1 MRHKIC
7 MVSDFFFPNMGG
19 VEEHIFNLSQCLI
32 SRGHK
37 VIVLTHSYG
46 HRVGIRYMT
55 NGLKLANVLVVL
67 SSIAEDGEIETV
79 FTDHSLF
86 GFADTSAIITN
97 KFLQIS
103 LADCNHCICVSHTC
117 KENTVLRARM
127 PHRQVSVI
135 PNAVDTAV
143 FTPDPTRRS
152 TQRNHKDAVYV
163 SERSC
168 LLRNIHSSPPK
179 YRKGVDLMAHII
191 ADICP
196 RYPELQFLVGGDGPK
211 RWLLEEVRERKLLQ
225 DRVTLLGSL
234 EHSEVHDV
242 LTMGHIFLNTSL
254 TEAYCMAIVE
264 AASCG
269 LLVVST
275 KVGGIPEVLPPE
287 LIYLTEPNV
296 PFFYIEA
303 LLLGLETAI
312 ANLKAGK
319 VVSPIECHKRVK
331 SLYNWMNVT
340 QRTEIV
346 YNTIAKEKSKTLGAQ
361 LRNYLASGAAPF
373 LLVVSLC
380 YLVLQVLEW
389 LVPTQQPADTES
401 MSDTPAASHCCL
413 SHRKC
418 MKLGRYARI

>member
-1 MRHKIC
+1 
-7 MVSDFFFPNMGG
+7 
-19 VEEHIFNLSQCLI
+19 
-32 SRGHK
+32 
-37 VIVLTHSYG
+37 
-46 HRVGIRYMT
+46 MT
-55 NGLKLANVLVVL
+55 VQSNDCA
-67 SSIAEDGEIETV
+67 T
-79 FTDHSLF
+79 FT
-86 GFADTSAIITN
+86 
-97 KFLQIS
+97 
-103 LADCNHCICVSHTC
+103 
-117 KENTVLRARM
+117 R
-127 PHRQVSVI
+127 
-135 PNAVDTAV
+135 
-143 FTPDPTRRS
+143 
-152 TQRNHKDAVYV
+152 
-163 SERSC
+163 
-168 LLRNIHSSPPK
+168 
-179 YRKGVDLMAHII
+179 
-191 ADICP
+191 
-196 RYPELQFLVGGDGPK
+196 
-211 RWLLEEVRERKLLQ
+211 
-225 DRVTLLGSL
+225 
-234 EHSEVHDV
+234 
-242 LTMGHIFLNTSL
+242 
-254 TEAYCMAIVE
+254 
-264 AASCG
+264 

-401 MSDTPAASHCCL
+401 MSDALAASRCCL
-413 SHRKC
+413 SHWVSMCALGVAAGRLSIDLAKDYITPSSQAMPIKVKQQNQQFKRKF
-418 MKLGRYARI
+418 Y